1 MYEYLKKY
9 DKKETEEVID
19 ITCHNVF
26 YPLDEK
32 IILEAEKLLGFN
44 FPASLRK
51 FYEEIGYGYL
61 TTPLKKNDNYI
72 FHAYNKILHPIVVS
86 RFFYGELLNDEY
98 FTYMDPLSFEEL
110 PKDDIPIFEIA
121 DGSDFMTMKPK
132 SDNPNALW
140 IMGYEKIE
148 DSFETFIYNL
158 YYDDPAYYTRRWK

>member
-51 FYEEIGYGYL
+51 FYEEIGYGHL
-61 TTPLKKNDNYI
+61 TTPLKKDASYEFYASN
-72 FHAYNKILHPIVVS
+72 AILHPIIVS
-86 RFFYGELLNDEY
+86 RFFYGDLLNDDY
-98 FTYMDPLSFEEL
+98 HAYMSEWAYEEL
-110 PKDDIPIFEIA
+110 PKEDIPVFEIG
-121 DGSDFMTMKPK
+121 DGSSFMTMKPK
-132 SDNPNALW
+132 SDNPNAVWYL
-140 IMGYEKIE
+140 GYEKIE
-148 DSFETFIYNL
+148 NSFEAFIYNL